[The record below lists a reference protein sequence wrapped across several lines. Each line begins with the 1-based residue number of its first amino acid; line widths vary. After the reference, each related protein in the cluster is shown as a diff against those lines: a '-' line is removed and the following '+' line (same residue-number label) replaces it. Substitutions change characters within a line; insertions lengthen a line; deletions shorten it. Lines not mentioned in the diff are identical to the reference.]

1 MADKT
6 VTTRHAIT
14 GHIDN
19 ATPVHVARHPVL
31 GKHLVE
37 VPEGTKP
44 FVPELISHKLDK
56 DAEGAAKPAETAKA
70 VEDKATPTTNKNG
83 KD

>member
-6 VTTRHAIT
+6 VTTRHAIS
-14 GHIDN
+14 GKVDN
-19 ATPVHVARHPVL
+19 NTPVHIARHPVL

-44 FVPELISHKLDK
+44 FVPELISHKLDR
-56 DAEGAAKPAETAKA
+56 DADAPKPAPEVKA
-70 VEDKATPTTNKNG
+70 STPNKNG

>member
-6 VTTRHAIT
+6 VTTRHAIS
-14 GHIDN
+14 GVVDKN
-19 ATPVHVARHPVL
+19 TPVHVARHPVL
-31 GKHLVE
+31 GKYLVE

-44 FVPELISHKLDK
+44 FVPELISHKTDK
-56 DAEGAAKPAETAKA
+56 VAESAPETK
-70 VEDKATPTTNKNG
+70 KNG